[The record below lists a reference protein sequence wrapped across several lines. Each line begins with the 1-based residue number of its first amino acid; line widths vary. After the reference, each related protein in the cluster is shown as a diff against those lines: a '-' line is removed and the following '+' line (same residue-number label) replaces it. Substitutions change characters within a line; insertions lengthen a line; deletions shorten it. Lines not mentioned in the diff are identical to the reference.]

1 MGDLL
6 VTSLEELII
15 ETRIGVSEEE
25 RSIAQKIKISF
36 QLHQKNLKLFESDD
50 STDYNCYAKIS
61 KKISDYCTN
70 NSFKLIE
77 YLCMQLH
84 ALIKDNV
91 SSDTLVCISVE
102 KVGIEYDGINFNA
115 KAEYSDL

>member
-1 MGDLL
+1 MENLL

-15 ETRIGVSEEE
+15 DTRIGVSEEE
-25 RSIAQKIKISF
+25 RSVSQKLKISF
-36 QLHQKNLKLFESDD
+36 QLHQKNLKVFESDD
-50 STDYNCYAKIS
+50 STDYHCYAKIS

-77 YLCMQLH
+77 YLCIQLH
-84 ALIKDNV
+84 QLIKGNV
-91 SSDTLVCISVE
+91 SRDTLVYISVE
-102 KVGIEYDGINFNA
+102 KVNIECDGMNFNA